1 MSAGELLVAE
11 LSVPHWRYVMTL
23 GPLHLVVIGFRGH
36 DDDFKGKVPR
46 ALRAAHALRAARR
59 NGDVRVLD
67 MLLIRKDVH
76 GTIQQMQFSELGEQ
90 ERAFAGSVAGGIL
103 GLPIERTAH
112 AKPAAIAKSAA
123 TYGVLAVAEHEFGL
137 DEADLQEI
145 TRDIPNGN
153 AAAIVLV
160 EHLWA
165 RRLKDAIDDAG
176 CRLIAEGMLTSATL
190 RALGAD
196 VAMAQHT
203 ADHMYAH

>member
-1 MSAGELLVAE
+1 
-11 LSVPHWRYVMTL
+11 MTL
-23 GPLHLVVIGFRGH
+23 GPLHLVVIGFHGH

-59 NGDVRVLD
+59 HGDVRVLD
-67 MLLIRKDVH
+67 MLLIRKDAH
-76 GTIQQMQFSELGEQ
+76 GAIHQLQLGELGEK

-103 GLPIERTAH
+103 GLPTEGTAH
-112 AKPAAIAKSAA
+112 AKRAADAKPAAS
-123 TYGVLAVAEHEFGL
+123 YGVLAVAEHEFGL

-165 RRLKDAIDDAG
+165 LRLKDAIDDAG

-190 RALGAD
+190 SALGAD
-196 VAMAQHT
+196 VAIAQHA